1 MTAHQHDNSS
11 PFSRISALSKRLG
24 WAKRKTS
31 RSGSAQPPSQARTA
45 DAPTPPHASP
55 PISRLRSCLLLPAT
69 GVPPPASLILL
80 GASPAARS
88 LAPSPLARPLLP
100 RPQSPGPTASSPQG
114 GRADR
119 RPRLHP
125 DPDALA
131 ARASA
136 AGVPAEAQSSEARRA
151 RPGLSAFG
159 LSLRGRGCEAARG
172 RGGIL

>member
-1 MTAHQHDNSS
+1 
-11 PFSRISALSKRLG
+11 K
-24 WAKRKTS
+24 KK
-31 RSGSAQPPSQARTA
+31 PSQARTA

-119 RPRLHP
+119 RPRPHP

-172 RGGIL
+172 RGFWEREVCSSYGSTSRGDHYLLPAWVGLCDGCSRRGG